1 MTRTVSKFIWRLAFG
16 GLLLLGIGFAL
27 VWREYFEATALQAWI
42 ASVGTLAPLFFI
54 LLYALASV
62 LFLPGSVLTLLGGAL
77 FGPLWGTLWNLL
89 GATTGAACAFLLARY
104 LGADWAARR
113 MGPRLQALNAGI
125 AAEGWRFVAFVRLV
139 PLFPFNLLNYVL
151 GLTRIRFVPYV
162 LATAICM
169 LPGAI
174 AYTYVGYAGRETLT
188 DSANAVRNSLIAVAL
203 LASVWLLPRLIG
215 RLWGDRARNQ

>member
-1 MTRTVSKFIWRLAFG
+1 
-16 GLLLLGIGFAL
+16 
-27 VWREYFEATALQAWI
+27 
-42 ASVGTLAPLFFI
+42 
-54 LLYALASV
+54 
-62 LFLPGSVLTLLGGAL
+62 
-77 FGPLWGTLWNLL
+77 
-89 GATTGAACAFLLARY
+89 
-104 LGADWAARR
+104 
-113 MGPRLQALNAGI
+113 
-125 AAEGWRFVAFVRLV
+125 V